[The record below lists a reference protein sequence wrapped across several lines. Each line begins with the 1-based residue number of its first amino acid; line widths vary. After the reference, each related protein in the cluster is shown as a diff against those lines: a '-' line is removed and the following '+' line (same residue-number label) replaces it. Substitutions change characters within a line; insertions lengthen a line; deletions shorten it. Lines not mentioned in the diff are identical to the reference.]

1 MSERVTGEVVHS
13 DGRVEL
19 ADAGELS
26 SGRLYNADLAPVA
39 VRDRTWTTYA
49 YAALWMGMA
58 HGIPSYLLASGLI
71 TLGMSWFQAVLTIAL
86 GNVIVLVPLL
96 LNSHA
101 GAKYGIPFPVFARS
115 SFGVVGA
122 NLPALLR
129 ALIACGW
136 FGIQTWV
143 GGQAM
148 FTLMSSF
155 LGDGWSK
162 AAELGGYPWTMW
174 LSFSIFWIIQMVL
187 IYRGVEALRWFENW
201 AGPLVLVVFT
211 ALLVYMAIKA
221 DGLGPIL
228 SEPSKLGWGVKF
240 WPVFFPS
247 LMGMIAYFATLSL
260 NMSDFTR
267 FASSQRKQALGQ
279 VVGLPTTMTFFST
292 IAVLIT
298 SATTVVFGSPV
309 WDPIELAEKFSSPV
323 ISLFS
328 LFVVMAA
335 TFAAN
340 VAANTVGPSY
350 DFSNAFP
357 KWISFRTGGL
367 ITGVIGIA
375 IQPWNLLSSPHLY
388 IHTWLEFCGGLLGAA
403 AAILVADYW
412 IVRRKQIHLAELY
425 KPNGAYTY
433 SRGWNWRA
441 VVAFVIGAV
450 LALGGAYSQ
459 PGQGPFPAAGLIP
472 FLKPLYDFGWAIGFC
487 GALVIHVVLNRVSP
501 VSVSPERSEEP
512 GTEEPE
518 AEEPGTEE
526 VVR

>member
-1 MSERVTGEVVHS
+1 MSERVADEVVHS

-19 ADAGELS
+19 SDTAGLE
-26 SGRLYNADLAPVA
+26 SGRLFNADLAPVP
-39 VRDRTWTTYA
+39 VRERTWSTYA

-71 TLGMSWFQAVLTIAL
+71 TMGMNWIQAVLTIAL
-86 GNVIVLVPLL
+86 GNTIVLIPLL

-148 FTLMSSF
+148 FTLVGSF
-155 LGDGWSK
+155 AGEGWSH
-162 AAELGGYPWTMW
+162 ASQMGGYPWTMW
-174 LSFSIFWIIQMVL
+174 LSFAVFWLVQMAL
-187 IYRGVEALRWFENW
+187 IYRGIEALRWFENW
-201 AGPLVLVVFT
+201 AGPAVLVVFT
-211 ALLVYMAIKA
+211 VLLVYMLVRAG
-221 DGLGPIL
+221 GLGPIL
-228 SEPSKLGWGVKF
+228 SQPSKLGWGADF
-240 WPVFFPS
+240 WPVFFPA

-267 FASSQRKQALGQ
+267 FARSQRKQALGQ
-279 VVGLPTTMTFFST
+279 LLGLPTTMTFFST
-292 IAVLIT
+292 IGVLVT
-298 SATTVVFGSPV
+298 SATVIVYGGAV
-309 WDPIELAEKFSSPV
+309 WDPIELAEKFSNPLV
-323 ISLFS
+323 ALFS
-328 LFVVMAA
+328 LFVVMVA

-375 IQPWNLLSSPHLY
+375 IQPWRLLSSPHLY
-388 IHTWLEFCGGLLGAA
+388 IHTWLDFCGGLLGAA
-403 AAILVADYW
+403 AAVLAADYW
-412 IVRRKQIHLAELY
+412 IVRRKRLHLAELY
-425 KPNGAYTY
+425 KPAGAYAY
-433 SRGWNWRA
+433 ARGWNWRA
-441 VVAFVIGAV
+441 VVAFAVGAF
-450 LALGGAYSQ
+450 LSLGGAYSA
-459 PGQGPFPAAGLIP
+459 PGEGPFPDAGLIP
-472 FLKPLYDFGWAIGFC
+472 ALKPLYDFGWVIAFGVTLVVYA
-487 GALVIHVVLNRVSP
+487 ALSRIFPARVAP
-501 VSVSPERSEEP
+501 AEGPAPAPAPET
-512 GTEEPE
+512 TEVAP
-518 AEEPGTEE
+518 
-526 VVR
+526 